1 MLSILIVT
9 WRTRDLLDACL
20 ASIRQYP
27 PSRPY
32 EVIVVDNDPA
42 DGTSSMV
49 KSKYPEAILIDSGGN
64 VGYAEGNN
72 IAFARASGDFLL
84 TLNPDT
90 EVTEGTF
97 EKSIERLKAHPK
109 FGCLGIK
116 LVGID
121 GKTQSSVRGFPTALA
136 LFGEITGLGRTWPN
150 SPLGSYR
157 LSNFDY
163 DREQPGPQPM
173 GTYLLFRREAL
184 ARVGDIEAPFDPSFP
199 IFFNEV
205 DLLYRL
211 DKAGWPTLYTPAT
224 WVRHHGGESTK
235 QVRKSM
241 IWESHRS
248 LLRYLWKHHGKGL
261 GAVGLWGLS
270 AVVYAAAFVRARGY
284 DAGFR
289 VKRHHL

>member
-1 MLSILIVT
+1 
-9 WRTRDLLDACL
+9 
-20 ASIRQYP
+20 
-27 PSRPY
+27 
-32 EVIVVDNDPA
+32 
-42 DGTSSMV
+42 
-49 KSKYPEAILIDSGGN
+49 
-64 VGYAEGNN
+64 
-72 IAFARASGDFLL
+72 
-84 TLNPDT
+84 
-90 EVTEGTF
+90 
-97 EKSIERLKAHPK
+97 
-109 FGCLGIK
+109 
-116 LVGID
+116 
-121 GKTQSSVRGFPTALA
+121 
-136 LFGEITGLGRTWPN
+136 
-150 SPLGSYR
+150 
-157 LSNFDY
+157 
-163 DREQPGPQPM
+163 M

-184 ARVGDIEAPFDPSFP
+184 ASVGDVEAPFDPSFP

-289 VKRHHL
+289 VKRHQL